1 MTGFGKDPVNP
12 FTNSIIGNTMY
23 SGNRQPPSY
32 EFNAGRLFLDPSN
45 LTNNNGSPGIPGYY
59 DSLGT
64 SPPGLGGTNLNF
76 FVYFSSYGSGTYDA
90 NDVNLPY
97 YTVPQGTQLAP
108 ETDANG
114 LGPIYLQ
121 FQHAGVAYSSPS
133 PNPYSTTFTSNF
145 HLNGTPIT
153 PPVLPT
159 GSVAFQKQQTFQIF
173 SAGVDGLYGVGG
185 QFIPPSSSTSSASN
199 SLPFDVNNTSAGAV
213 GTPTA
218 DPTIRLRER
227 DNLTNFQSGTLQ

>member
-1 MTGFGKDPVNP
+1 M
-12 FTNSIIGNTMY
+12 I
-23 SGNRQPPSY
+23 
-32 EFNAGRLFLDPSN
+32 A
-45 LTNNNGSPGIPGYY
+45 PGIPGYY

-76 FVYFSSYGSGTYDA
+76 FVYFSSYGSGVYDA

-97 YTVPQGTQLAP
+97 YTVPAQTPAQLVP

-121 FQHAGVAYSSPS
+121 YQHAGQLYSSPS
-133 PNPYSTTFTSNF
+133 PNPYSTTLTANNPTGS
-145 HLNGTPIT
+145 
-153 PPVLPT
+153 LPT
-159 GSVAFQKQQTFQIF
+159 GSVAFEKQQTFQIF

-185 QFIPPSSSTSSASN
+185 QFIPPSSSSSSASN
-199 SLPFDVNNTSAGAV
+199 ALPFDVNNTSAGAV
-213 GTPTA
+213 GTATT
-218 DPTIRLRER
+218 DPSIRLRER